1 MVPLHW
7 VVVVVVKKKK
17 IKIKMWRRWVGGTQE
32 SGWEAGAMSRV
43 VVVKIKEEDDDDN
56 NIPATAAICNSKRT

>member
-1 MVPLHW
+1 
-7 VVVVVVKKKK
+7 
-17 IKIKMWRRWVGGTQE
+17 MWRRWVGGTQE